1 MTGAPR
7 ALAALLLLVPVVA
20 GCAGPTVTDDAV
32 RTQAVLSAEA
42 AASELGTVELA
53 VRTQLA
59 GRAWWSFTDVTV
71 TASES
76 AAGTIEESFTS
87 RQPPS
92 TSGPLYRRTGDVLGK
107 AADLTTDVRIA
118 VRRHDEA
125 ELHRLV
131 RQVAPVL
138 DALDRIARAAG

>member
-1 MTGAPR
+1 MSGASR
-7 ALAALLLLVPVVA
+7 ALAALLLVVPVGA

-32 RTQAVLSAEA
+32 RTQAVLSSEA
-42 AASELGTVELA
+42 AASELGTVEMA
-53 VRTQLA
+53 VRAQLG
-59 GRAWWSFTDVTV
+59 GRTWWSFTDVTV

-76 AAGTIEESFTS
+76 AAGTIEETFVS

-92 TSGPLYRRTGDVLGK
+92 RSGPLYRRTGDVLAE

-125 ELHRLV
+125 ELQLLV
-131 RQVAPVL
+131 REVAPVL